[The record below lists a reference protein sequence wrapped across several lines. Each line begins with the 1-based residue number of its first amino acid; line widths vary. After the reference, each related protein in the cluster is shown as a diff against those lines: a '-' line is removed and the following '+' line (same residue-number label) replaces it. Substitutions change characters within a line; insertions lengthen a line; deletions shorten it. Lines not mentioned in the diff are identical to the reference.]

1 MKKLTLF
8 AILPALAAL
17 LALPLAGADATTTTR
32 RDAQGRTTGTE
43 TTRGNTTTYRDAQ
56 GRTTGTKTVTDTRSG
71 TTATYRD
78 AAGRTTST
86 ENTRKQG
93 K

>member
-8 AILPALAAL
+8 AVLAAL

-32 RDAQGRTTGTE
+32 
-43 TTRGNTTTYRDAQ
+43 RDAQ